1 MSIVYAGRKAPLD
14 GRRRLTPKES
24 SQRAKAMAC
33 VRSPH
38 KTECQGQIYIGLF
51 YDGSGNNHDWKQKD
65 PLVNPKNL
73 TQRQRNKHSNV
84 ARLWDAHLDE
94 EKNGFFRAYMPG
106 VGTPFKEIGDTVEAL
121 TDNAGGGFGYMG
133 ADRINWGI
141 TSLLNAV
148 HRYLT
153 GTPMLGRDEQRL
165 LVNLMSS
172 QMLLG
177 LEGVQRWTMLTSLEE
192 KLARVVKNHQ
202 RKLKQINVSIFG
214 FSRGAAEAR
223 ASAHWLHQVFER
235 ETGAFELAGV
245 PIRIGFLGIFDTVA
259 AVGVGDVT
267 PVTFGHMAWGNG
279 TQSIHPVVEECTHFI
294 ALHEQ
299 RASFPLESA
308 TGRGNVGYPGMH
320 SDVGGGYYP
329 GEQGRSMPGWGPSP
343 HLSQIP
349 LIDMHFAA
357 LKAGVPLR
365 TLNEMKEA
373 RHSLLLLSFATDP
386 RLIASYNNW
395 LTHNGIKGADVKT
408 FTEAHTKQYLR
419 WRGMLHAQGKTQLKS
434 KRFFKESDKPGQK
447 DLLEADT
454 DLGIYLRSWRERK
467 KANATVAGW
476 LNERAK
482 TVLNRVS
489 PAGMLFVEDGKD
501 PLSDWEERFLKIMTE
516 GAQPPAGC
524 VTLFEDYVHD
534 SRAGFRILGK
544 HEPVWLTGGYGRFR
558 NVFVQSDDYSNM
570 SNIANE
576 SLKAV
581 KAAGDAAVTYF
592 QKLYGY
598 TVSTYR
604 AARRKVAATA
614 KAVAEAEKR
623 LERQAVA
630 TYRETSRMIVDGATR
645 AGHGVH
651 DAGVE
656 AEKKLDRAVKTA
668 KNAMQQAS
676 QEARLYYQ
684 AEKKVILKYA
694 KAEAEWKAQLEKRW
708 REEEREKAK

>member
-1 MSIVYAGRKAPLD
+1 
-14 GRRRLTPKES
+14 
-24 SQRAKAMAC
+24 
-33 VRSPH
+33 
-38 KTECQGQIYIGLF
+38 
-51 YDGSGNNHDWKQKD
+51 
-65 PLVNPKNL
+65 
-73 TQRQRNKHSNV
+73 
-84 ARLWDAHLDE
+84 
-94 EKNGFFRAYMPG
+94 
-106 VGTPFKEIGDTVEAL
+106 
-121 TDNAGGGFGYMG
+121 MG

-148 HRYLT
+148 HVYLT
-153 GTPMLGRDEQRL
+153 GAKLIDERAQRT
-165 LVNLMSS
+165 LVSLMSS

-177 LEGVQRWTMLTSLEE
+177 KEGVRRWSMLTALEE
-192 KLARVVKNHQ
+192 RLAKVVKSHQ
-202 RKLKQINVSIFG
+202 RKVKQINVSIFG

-223 ASAHWLHQVFER
+223 ASAHWLHQIFER

-329 GEQGRSMPGWGPSP
+329 GEQGRSMKGWGASP

-365 TLNEMKEA
+365 TLQEMKEPKREA
-373 RHSLLLLSFATDP
+373 LLKSFSTDP

-419 WRGMLHAQGKTQLKS
+419 WRGMLHANGKHALKG
-434 KRFFKESDKPGQK
+434 KRFFRESDKPGQT

-467 KANATVAGW
+467 SANAGVLGW
-476 LNERAK
+476 LGERAK
-482 TVLNRVS
+482 TVLHRTS
-489 PAGMLFVEDGKD
+489 PAGMLFVDEGKD
-501 PLSDWEERFLKIMTE
+501 PLSAQEDMFLKIMTE
-516 GAQPPAGC
+516 GAAPPAAC

-558 NVFVQSDDYSNM
+558 HVFVQSDDYSNM

-581 KAAGDAAVTYF
+581 KAAADAAVSYF
-592 QKLYGY
+592 QQLYGF

-604 AARRKVAATA
+604 AARRKIAATA
-614 KAVAEAEKR
+614 RAVAEAEKR
-623 LERQAVA
+623 LERQAVE
-630 TYRETSRMIVDGATR
+630 TYKETSRMIVDGATR
-645 AGHGVH
+645 VGHGIH

-656 AEKKLDRAVKTA
+656 AEQKLDRAVKTA
-668 KNAMQQAS
+668 KNSMQQAS

-684 AEKKVILKYA
+684 AEKKVIQKYV
-694 KAEAEWKAQLEKRW
+694 KAEAEWKAQLLKRW
-708 REEEREKAK
+708 LEEDKTKKF

>member
-1 MSIVYAGRKAPLD
+1 MSIIYTGRKAPLD
-14 GRRRLTPKES
+14 GRRRLTSKES

-33 VRSPH
+33 VRSPK

-51 YDGSGNNHDWKQKD
+51 YDGSGNNQDWKQKD
-65 PLVNPKNL
+65 PIVNPNKL

-94 EKNGFFRAYMPG
+94 PRNGFFRAYMPG
-106 VGTPFKEIGDTVEAL
+106 VGTPFEEIGDTVEAL

-153 GTPMLGRDEQRL
+153 GLPLLNRDEQRK

-177 LEGVQRWTMLTSLEE
+177 TEGVQRWAMLTGLEE
-192 KLARVVKNHQ
+192 RLAKVVKNHQ

-223 ASAHWLHQVFER
+223 ASAHWLHQIFER

-245 PIRIGFLGIFDTVA
+245 PIRIGFLGILDTVA

-279 TQSIHPVVEECTHFI
+279 TQSIHPVVEECAHFI

-365 TLNEMKEA
+365 TLQEMKEA
-373 RHSLLLLSFATDP
+373 KHSLLLLSFSTDP

-419 WRGMLHAQGKTQLKS
+419 WRGMLHAKGKPPLTK
-434 KRFFKESDKPGQK
+434 KRFFMESDKPGQK
-447 DLLEADT
+447 DLLEADEN
-454 DLGIYLRSWRERK
+454 LGICLRSWRERK
-467 KANATVAGW
+467 TANAGVLGW
-476 LNERAK
+476 IGERAK
-482 TVLNRVS
+482 TVMNRVS
-489 PAGMLFVEDGKD
+489 PAGMLFVEEGKD
-501 PLSDWEERFLKIMTE
+501 PLSAQEDLFLTVMTE
-516 GAQPPAGC
+516 GAQPPAAC

-534 SRAGFRILGK
+534 SRAGFRILGS
-544 HEPVWLTGGYGRFR
+544 HEPLWLTGGYGRFR
-558 NVFVQSDDYSNM
+558 HVFVQSDDYSNM

-581 KAAGDAAVTYF
+581 KAVANAAVTYF
-592 QKLYGY
+592 QQLYGY
-598 TVSTYR
+598 SVR
-604 AARRKVAATA
+604 
-614 KAVAEAEKR
+614 
-623 LERQAVA
+623 
-630 TYRETSRMIVDGATR
+630 TYREARRQVLATARGVVAAHKIMGQKAMEAAREANRMIIDGATR
-645 AGHGVH
+645 AGDNIH

-656 AEKKLDRAVKTA
+656 AQEKLDQAVKSA

-676 QEARLYYQ
+676 REARLYYQ

-694 KAEAEWKAQLEKRW
+694 KAEAEWKAQLLKRW
-708 REEEREKAK
+708 LEEDKAKKF

>member
-1 MSIVYAGRKAPLD
+1 MSIIYTGRKAPID
-14 GRRRLTPKES
+14 GRRRLSGKES

-38 KTECQGQIYIGLF
+38 KTECQGQIYIGIF
-51 YDGSGNNHDWKQKD
+51 YDGSGNNQDWKQID
-65 PLVNPKNL
+65 PIVNPKKLN
-73 TQRQRNKHSNV
+73 QRERNKHSNV
-84 ARLWDAHLDE
+84 ARLWDSHLDE
-94 EKNGFFRAYMPG
+94 PENGFFRAYIPG
-106 VGTPFKEIGDTVEAL
+106 VGTPFEKIGDTINML

-141 TSLLNAV
+141 TSLINAV
-148 HRYLT
+148 HQYLT
-153 GTPMLGRDEQRL
+153 GTLLFEAKAQKI

-172 QMLLG
+172 EMLLG
-177 LEGVQRWTMLTSLEE
+177 RENVKRWVMLTALEE
-192 KLARVVKNHQ
+192 KLAKVVKNHP

-223 ASAHWLHQVFER
+223 ASAHWLHQIFER

-279 TQSIHPVVEECTHFI
+279 TQSIHPVVEECAHFI

-329 GEQGRSMPGWGPSP
+329 GEQGRSMPGWGASP

-357 LKAGVPLR
+357 LKAGVPLL
-365 TLNEMKEA
+365 TINEIKQKGFKRIQDA
-373 RHSLLLLSFATDP
+373 FSTDP

-419 WRGMLHAQGKTQLKS
+419 WRGMLHAKGKPPLTK
-434 KRFFKESDKPGQK
+434 KRFFIESDKPGQK

-454 DLGIYLRSWRERK
+454 SLGICLRSWRERK
-467 KANATVAGW
+467 TANEGVLGW
-476 LNERAK
+476 LGERAR
-482 TVLNRVS
+482 TVLHRTS
-489 PAGMLFVEDGKD
+489 PAGRLFIEDGKE
-501 PLSDWEERFLKIMTE
+501 PLSAQEDMFLKIMTE

-534 SRAGFRILGK
+534 SRAGFRILGS
-544 HEPVWLTGGYGRFR
+544 HEPLWLTGGYGRFR
-558 NVFVQSDDYSNM
+558 HVFVQSDDYSNM

-581 KAAGDAAVTYF
+581 KAAADAAVTYF
-592 QKLYGY
+592 QQLYGY
-598 TVSTYR
+598 SVR
-604 AARRKVAATA
+604 
-614 KAVAEAEKR
+614 
-623 LERQAVA
+623 
-630 TYRETSRMIVDGATR
+630 TYREARRQVYRTARVVVAVHKIAGQKALEAAREANRMIIDGATR
-645 AGHGVH
+645 AGNNIH

-656 AEKKLDRAVKTA
+656 AQEKLDQAAKTA

-676 QEARLYYQ
+676 QEARIYYQ
-684 AEKKVILKYA
+684 AEKKIILKYA
-694 KAEAEWKAQLEKRW
+694 NAEKEWMKQISARW
-708 REEEREKAK
+708 LEEEREKNR

>member
-1 MSIVYAGRKAPLD
+1 
-14 GRRRLTPKES
+14 
-24 SQRAKAMAC
+24 
-33 VRSPH
+33 
-38 KTECQGQIYIGLF
+38 
-51 YDGSGNNHDWKQKD
+51 
-65 PLVNPKNL
+65 
-73 TQRQRNKHSNV
+73 
-84 ARLWDAHLDE
+84 
-94 EKNGFFRAYMPG
+94 
-106 VGTPFKEIGDTVEAL
+106 
-121 TDNAGGGFGYMG
+121 
-133 ADRINWGI
+133 
-141 TSLLNAV
+141 
-148 HRYLT
+148 
-153 GTPMLGRDEQRL
+153 
-165 LVNLMSS
+165 
-172 QMLLG
+172 
-177 LEGVQRWTMLTSLEE
+177 
-192 KLARVVKNHQ
+192 
-202 RKLKQINVSIFG
+202 
-214 FSRGAAEAR
+214 
-223 ASAHWLHQVFER
+223 
-235 ETGAFELAGV
+235 
-245 PIRIGFLGIFDTVA
+245 
-259 AVGVGDVT
+259 
-267 PVTFGHMAWGNG
+267 
-279 TQSIHPVVEECTHFI
+279 
-294 ALHEQ
+294 
-299 RASFPLESA
+299 
-308 TGRGNVGYPGMH
+308 MH

-329 GEQGRSMPGWGPSP
+329 GEQGRSMPAWGPSP

-357 LKAGVPLR
+357 LKAGVPLL
-365 TLNEMKEA
+365 TINEMNEKQRVA
-373 RHSLLLLSFATDP
+373 VRKSFSTDP

-482 TVLNRVS
+482 SVLNRVS